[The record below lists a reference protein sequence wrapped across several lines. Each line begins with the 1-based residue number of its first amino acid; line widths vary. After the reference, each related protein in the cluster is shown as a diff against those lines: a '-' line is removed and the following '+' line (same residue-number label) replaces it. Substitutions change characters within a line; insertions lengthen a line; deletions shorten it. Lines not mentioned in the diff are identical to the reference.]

1 MLFFIPSLR
10 GQIPRSPAEEE
21 AGLAV
26 HDPRAKL
33 SPSNQGDL
41 NFFCLCFFHHPL
53 PRLSLNWRQHD
64 VAIISNLLKR
74 RHPVCHPQT
83 NLMTITATDIWIYGR
98 HVCT

>member
-41 NFFCLCFFHHPL
+41 NFFCLCFF
-53 PRLSLNWRQHD
+53 LSPPPSEAQPQL
-64 VAIISNLLKR
+64 ASTR
-74 RHPVCHPQT
+74 RC
-83 NLMTITATDIWIYGR
+83 NYF
-98 HVCT
+98 